1 MRRLKIPD
9 IRHLNRLG
17 VLASLSLTVLVTQA
31 FSQSGRR
38 SKPSAPTP
46 PTATEDTTSTK
57 TTGRDLSERVNLLV
71 GHQFS
76 SKRLRS
82 EEAIFLNFLKQLNE
96 FKNVSATDIG
106 DLNSDRARKR
116 AKQETDATVLLLQFD
131 IDSFQEGTYIL
142 NSPDMDVH
150 VHTFAAVTGQE
161 KFKGKVYYKAQ
172 TGPNVRRDNWPGGT
186 PIKITTEAVGVEA
199 AEQVHDWLLIEE
211 LRKKKPAK

>member
-1 MRRLKIPD
+1 MLTIRS

-38 SKPSAPTP
+38 SKPSVPTP
-46 PTATEDTTSTK
+46 PTTAEDANSADPV
-57 TTGRDLSERVNLLV
+57 GRQLSEKVVLLV

-76 SKRLRS
+76 SRKMRS

-96 FKNVSATDIG
+96 FKNVTATDIG

-172 TGPNVRRDNWPGGT
+172 TGPNVPTRQLAWRHSDKNYCRGCGCRSSRT
-186 PIKITTEAVGVEA
+186 SSRLA
-199 AEQVHDWLLIEE
+199 AG
-211 LRKKKPAK
+211 

>member
-1 MRRLKIPD
+1 MLTIRS

-38 SKPSAPTP
+38 SKPSVPTP
-46 PTATEDTTSTK
+46 PTTAEDANSADPV
-57 TTGRDLSERVNLLV
+57 GRQLSEKVVLLV

-76 SKRLRS
+76 SRKMRS

-96 FKNVSATDIG
+96 FKNVTATDIG

-186 PIKITTEAVGVEA
+186 PIKITAEAVGVEA
-199 AEQVHDWLLIEE
+199 AEQVHDWLLVEE
-211 LRKKKPAK
+211 IRKKKPGN